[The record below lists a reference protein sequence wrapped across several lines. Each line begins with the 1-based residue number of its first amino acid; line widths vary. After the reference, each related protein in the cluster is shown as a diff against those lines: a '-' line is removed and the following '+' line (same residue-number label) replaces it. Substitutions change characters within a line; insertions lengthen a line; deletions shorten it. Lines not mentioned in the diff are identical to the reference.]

1 MVVDESDEI
10 LMINSDGI
18 IIRIRASEGSIL
30 GRATQGV
37 KIMKVDEGSKIVA
50 IAKAIRDD
58 EDEVEESSASTS
70 NETEE
75 QISL

>member
-1 MVVDESDEI
+1 
-10 LMINSDGI
+10 
-18 IIRIRASEGSIL
+18 
-30 GRATQGV
+30 
-37 KIMKVDEGSKIVA
+37 MKGDEGSKIVA

-58 EDEVEESSASTS
+58 EEEAQESSASTS

>member
-1 MVVDESDEI
+1 
-10 LMINSDGI
+10 
-18 IIRIRASEGSIL
+18 
-30 GRATQGV
+30 
-37 KIMKVDEGSKIVA
+37 MKVDEGSKIVA

-58 EDEVEESSASTS
+58 EEEAEESSASTS